1 MLLRET
7 ADGTHNTTNAYKCYC
22 SGPSSLWVCFATCS
36 DAFDTCLDLS
46 EPYVMSAN
54 MKGNASNH
62 ANCENP
68 NYLYL
73 EIFNFAEQVDLSSV
87 APRDG
92 GCHKASYHI
101 VLSSHRLSL
110 DATIT
115 CNGSIGGIPPSVY
128 WKDGHP
134 TMTRMKIP
142 GTSYQIMTEPIRV
155 MCLFDG
161 FRGKLQFMNSSQ
173 VKVSANATEI
183 LLLQIWCGGLI
194 NLFQSVAN

>member
-1 MLLRET
+1 
-7 ADGTHNTTNAYKCYC
+7 
-22 SGPSSLWVCFATCS
+22 
-36 DAFDTCLDLS
+36 
-46 EPYVMSAN
+46 MSAN

-92 GCHKASYHI
+92 GCHKASDHI

-142 GTSYQIMTEPIRV
+142 CTSYQIMTEPIRV

-173 VKVSANATEI
+173 VKVSLLMPQRFCSFRFGAEAWSTCSSRWLTSRGNRI
-183 LLLQIWCGGLI
+183 CWNLLL
-194 NLFQSVAN
+194 

>member
-1 MLLRET
+1 MKLQVVLLRET

-115 CNGSIGGIPPSVY
+115 CNGSIGGIPPQCIERTVIQQWPGWKFLAHHIKSWQNLSESCACLMGSVESCNL
-128 WKDGHP
+128 W
-134 TMTRMKIP
+134 
-142 GTSYQIMTEPIRV
+142 IRRKWRFH
-155 MCLFDG
+155 C
-161 FRGKLQFMNSSQ
+161 
-173 VKVSANATEI
+173 
-183 LLLQIWCGGLI
+183 
-194 NLFQSVAN
+194 